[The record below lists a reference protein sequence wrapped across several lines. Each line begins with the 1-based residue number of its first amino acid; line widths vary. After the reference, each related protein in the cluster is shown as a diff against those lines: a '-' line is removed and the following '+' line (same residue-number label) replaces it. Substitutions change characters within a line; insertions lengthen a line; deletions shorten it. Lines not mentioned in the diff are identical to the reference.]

1 MKFSWPQ
8 LWDKKLTLTS
18 NKLVLSFKWLSNF
31 VKGRFNKLV
40 EALKWILKG
49 SGEISFISTIYYK
62 NRLVKHYVL

>member
-8 LWDKKLTLTS
+8 LGDKKLKLTS

-40 EALKWILKG
+40 EALK
-49 SGEISFISTIYYK
+49 
-62 NRLVKHYVL
+62 